1 MKIVKLVILIIWS
14 LINIVYGIKV
24 SEDTSAFYSYTEIA
38 LYTINL
44 LIYLYFNYKYI
55 NTISKKINMIYLL
68 FIIIFMS
75 LWSFYL
81 KIIITDKNISNYDF
95 IGSTILFLTLISIV
109 IYSFYVMFGKNK
121 LICFKHMSLFFIF
134 TRLEHQIGLFFS
146 LKRSI
151 SFKF

>member
-121 LICFKHMSLFFIF
+121 KQTHMF
-134 TRLEHQIGLFFS
+134 
-146 LKRSI
+146 
-151 SFKF
+151 